1 MTIVEYKEI
10 SGLIDFLLIFLQG
23 FYFDLWGFLP
33 FASFLCIYLLISP
46 GDKNIFWKILNRFIL
61 SVFIGT
67 FIFTHCAEW
76 FFWDEFTSR
85 FNFIAVDYLIYT
97 TELLGT
103 IKESYPMHWLY
114 LGIVLITSLILFL
127 NEKILK
133 PTYEK
138 RRKILYLLL
147 IPIWVLSWDLSRH
160 VPSIELSNVTSIEL
174 SKNGVF
180 ELFAAFRNNKLNYTQ
195 FYATEEEKDINT
207 ILQSRLNDGAVEIS
221 KRGVL
226 SRHLQPKDEKLPM
239 NVFVIAVESLSA
251 EFLEHFGNTEKITP
265 NLDKLAEESL
275 FFTNIYAT
283 GTRSVRGLEALTL
296 SLPPT
301 PGYSVVKRPD
311 NAHLFS
317 LGSMFKK
324 FNYDLKFIYG
334 GYGYFDNMNT
344 YFHNNYFEIVDR
356 TSFSKKD
363 ISFANIWGIADEDV
377 LLRMVKEAD
386 KAYLENKRFCYFT
399 LTISNHRPYS
409 YTKGRI
415 DIPSGTSRAGAVKYT
430 DYAIGKFIEV
440 AKTRPWFSDTLFVI
454 VADHSAKGRGKISIP
469 VASYHIPLL
478 IYAPKIISPQM
489 IDKVASQIDV
499 IPTIADIMKINYQSK
514 FLGRSILTMTK
525 EDERFFSGTYQSL
538 GYYRH
543 GSFVELGPKKS
554 IKVYRYDPIKRE
566 LNTELIKDDVVA
578 KEAIAFYQYA
588 GFLLDHDLYGEQQ

>member
-1 MTIVEYKEI
+1 M
-10 SGLIDFLLIFLQG
+10 
-23 FYFDLWGFLP
+23 
-33 FASFLCIYLLISP
+33 
-46 GDKNIFWKILNRFIL
+46 
-61 SVFIGT
+61 
-67 FIFTHCAEW
+67 
-76 FFWDEFTSR
+76 
-85 FNFIAVDYLIYT
+85 
-97 TELLGT
+97 
-103 IKESYPMHWLY
+103 
-114 LGIVLITSLILFL
+114 
-127 NEKILK
+127 
-133 PTYEK
+133 
-138 RRKILYLLL
+138 
-147 IPIWVLSWDLSRH
+147 
-160 VPSIELSNVTSIEL
+160 
-174 SKNGVF
+174 
-180 ELFAAFRNNKLNYTQ
+180 
-195 FYATEEEKDINT
+195 
-207 ILQSRLNDGAVEIS
+207 
-221 KRGVL
+221 
-226 SRHLQPKDEKLPM
+226 LPM

-251 EFLEHFGNTEKITP
+251 EFLEHFGNNEKITP

-334 GYGYFDNMNT
+334 GYGYFDNMNA
-344 YFHNNYFEIVDR
+344 FFRNNNFEIVDR
-356 TSFSKKD
+356 ASFSKKE

-386 KAYLENKRFCYFT
+386 KAYLENKHFCYFT
-399 LTISNHRPYS
+399 LTISNHRPYT
-409 YTKGRI
+409 YTEGRI
-415 DIPSGTSRAGAVKYT
+415 DIPSGTSRGGAVKYT

-478 IYAPKIISPQM
+478 MYAPKVISPQM
-489 IDKVASQIDV
+489 IDKVASQMDV

-525 EDERFFSGTYQSL
+525 DDERFFSGTYQSL

-578 KEAIAFYQYA
+578 KEAIAYYQYA
-588 GFLLDHDLYGEQQ
+588 GFLLDHDLYGEEQ